1 MRLAR
6 RGGRRGGAR
15 LLTWSRILRVR
26 SGSETSS
33 MTRSSPPQRGQS
45 VMSIS
50 NTRFRRCA
58 QVSGAVGGSLQSA
71 LVIAE
76 VEGCAAAL
84 DLLDGLDGDARL
96 QEYQPI
102 GPRVRS
108 CRNTSLLGRA
118 CAAACEKRCARSG
131 ASCLRRRDWSRARS
145 CGATFFARTT
155 RSAIAAPTQLAAAPV
170 RRR

>member
-1 MRLAR
+1 
-6 RGGRRGGAR
+6 
-15 LLTWSRILRVR
+15 
-26 SGSETSS
+26 

-108 CRNTSLLGRA
+108 CLRKAVRAKRRIMLTTSRLVSSAIL
-118 CAAACEKRCARSG
+118 RCDVFCSNDAIS
-131 ASCLRRRDWSRARS
+131 DSRADAV
-145 CGATFFARTT
+145 GGRTGPPSVNSVSGEF
-155 RSAIAAPTQLAAAPV
+155 R
-170 RRR
+170 